1 MNYQE
6 LFRQAL
12 DQIKSKWELPTT
24 GFLAGGAIS
33 NVVWGILK
41 GKEAPIN
48 DLDIYHLSELKE
60 RVSTR
65 EMKEKQHFTKNE
77 KWIYEDYTGL
87 NVGYQQKGY
96 YMIEKVSVNGIFN
109 NIEYKSST
117 KDKSIIIDSF
127 DINCCQLGY
136 DIDKDEI
143 VWTKD
148 FETFLETGE
157 LRLTNLTSPA
167 HSALRLVKKKNDLGA
182 TLPEIE
188 LDIIAYAM
196 KNIRFIDTQKFRF
209 KERYARMYEKYEPE
223 LKSRFKLVR
232 DKDVEEY
239 LRNNLGVHD
248 FIWTLE
254 TPTNL
259 ALDII
264 RGDLP
269 GVMLSKDFL
278 FYVREIWGKSDY
290 EKIWLRLHPIM
301 DSYMPIKDYL
311 DIELDKEK
319 FDRLRKLVAHAP
331 STTRNLKGLTVSKQL
346 ELFDM
351 ILSKFPNDPFLAIS
365 IFEHYTL
372 KDHDLN
378 DEMELLLMELTIRKQ
393 ILEDTKDKVYHI
405 LGIETWHKKIVNEN
419 PDFFEDF

>member
-1 MNYQE
+1 
-6 LFRQAL
+6 
-12 DQIKSKWELPTT
+12 
-24 GFLAGGAIS
+24 
-33 NVVWGILK
+33 
-41 GKEAPIN
+41 
-48 DLDIYHLSELKE
+48 
-60 RVSTR
+60 
-65 EMKEKQHFTKNE
+65 
-77 KWIYEDYTGL
+77 
-87 NVGYQQKGY
+87 
-96 YMIEKVSVNGIFN
+96 MIEKVSVNGIFN

-117 KDKSIIIDSF
+117 EDRSIIIESF

-136 DIDKDEI
+136 DIDKDEF

-188 LDIIAYAM
+188 LDIITYAM

-209 KERYARMYEKYEPE
+209 KERYANMYKKYESE
-223 LKSRFKLVR
+223 LSEYFELVR

-239 LRNNLGVHD
+239 LRNNLGVND

-254 TPTNL
+254 SKNVN
-259 ALDII
+259 LDIK

-278 FYVREIWGKSDY
+278 FYVREIWGKVDY
-290 EKIWLRLHPIM
+290 EKIWFRLHPIM

-311 DIELDKEK
+311 DIEFGEEK
-319 FDRLRKLVAHAP
+319 FDRLRKLVTHAP

-346 ELFDM
+346 ELFDI

-393 ILEDTKDKVYHI
+393 VIEDTKDKVYHI
-405 LGIETWHKKIVNEN
+405 LGIETWYRPKNDQNDLDKI
-419 PDFFEDF
+419 DLGF

>member
-33 NVVWGILK
+33 NVVWNILK
-41 GKEAPIN
+41 GKDAPVN
-48 DLDIYHLSELKE
+48 DLDIYNLTELKKN
-60 RVSTR
+60 VSTH
-65 EMKEKQHFTKNE
+65 EMREKQHFQKNE
-77 KWIYEDYTGL
+77 KWVYEDYTGM

-117 KDKSIIIDSF
+117 EEKSIIIDSF

-136 DIDKDEI
+136 DIEKDEF

-148 FETFLETGE
+148 FERFLETGE

-167 HSALRLVKKKNDLGA
+167 HSALRLVKKKGDLGA
-182 TLPEIE
+182 ILPEIE

-209 KERYARMYEKYEPE
+209 KERYAKMYEKYESE

-232 DKDVEEY
+232 DKDIEEY

-254 TPTNL
+254 PTDVV
-259 ALDII
+259 LDIVKGEI
-264 RGDLP
+264 P
-269 GVMLSKDFL
+269 GLLLSKDFL
-278 FYVREIWGKSDY
+278 FYVREILGNIQN
-290 EKIWLRLHPIM
+290 ERIWFKLHPIM
-301 DSYMPIKDYL
+301 DSYMSINDYI
-311 DIELDKEK
+311 DVELDEDKL
-319 FDRLRKLVAHAP
+319 DRLHKLVTHAP
-331 STTRNLKGLTVSKQL
+331 NTTKNLKGLTVSKQL
-346 ELFDM
+346 EVFDM
-351 ILSKFPNDPFLAIS
+351 ILKTFPNDPFLAIS

-405 LGIETWHKKIVNEN
+405 LGIETWRNKNVNEN
-419 PDFFEDF
+419 PDFFKDF

>member
-1 MNYQE
+1 MNYQK

-12 DQIKSKWELPTT
+12 DQIKSKWELPST

-41 GKEAPIN
+41 GKEAPVN
-48 DLDIYHLSELKE
+48 DLDIYHLIELKKNI
-60 RVSTR
+60 STR
-65 EMKEKQHFTKNE
+65 EMKEKQHFQRNE
-77 KWIYEDYTGL
+77 KWVYEDYTGM

-96 YMIEKVSVNGIFN
+96 YMIEKVSVDGIFN
-109 NIEYKSST
+109 IIEYKSST
-117 KDKSIIIDSF
+117 EDKSIIIDSF

-136 DIDKDEI
+136 DIDKDEF

-148 FETFLETGE
+148 FEKFLETSE

-196 KNIRFIDTQKFRF
+196 NNIRFVDTQKFRF
-209 KERYARMYEKYEPE
+209 KERYARMYEKYESE

-259 ALDII
+259 VLDIVKGEI
-264 RGDLP
+264 P
-269 GVMLSKDFL
+269 GLFLSKDFL
-278 FYVREIWGKSDY
+278 FYVREILGKKDY
-290 EKIWLRLHPIM
+290 ERIWYKLHPII
-301 DSYMPIKDYL
+301 DSYMSLNDYL
-311 DIELDKEK
+311 DVELDEEK
-319 FDRLRKLVAHAP
+319 INRLHKLIVNAP
-331 STTRNLKGLTVSKQL
+331 NATKNLKGLKVSQQF
-346 ELFDM
+346 ELFGKV
-351 ILSKFPNDPFLAIS
+351 LKVFPNDPFVAIS
-365 IFEHYTL
+365 VLEHYII
-372 KDHDLN
+372 KEHDLN
-378 DEMELLLMELTIRKQ
+378 DEMELLLMELSIRKQ
-393 ILEDTKDKVYHI
+393 VIEDTKDKVYHI
-405 LGIETWHKKIVNEN
+405 LGIETWNKKIVNDN
-419 PDFFEDF
+419 PDFFPGF